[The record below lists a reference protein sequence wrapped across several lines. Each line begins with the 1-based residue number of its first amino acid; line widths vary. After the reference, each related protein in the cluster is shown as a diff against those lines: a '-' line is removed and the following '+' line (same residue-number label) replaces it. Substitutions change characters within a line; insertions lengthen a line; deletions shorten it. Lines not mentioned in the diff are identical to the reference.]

1 MSDLGDLFV
10 ELLKMVGFS
19 VDGAS
24 QKVQLQAL
32 LAFIT
37 VFGVVAGAFTTDL
50 LSQIW
55 FGTAGLC
62 GVTFLLVTFLMS
74 E

>member
-1 MSDLGDLFV
+1 
-10 ELLKMVGFS
+10 MVGFS

-24 QKVQLQAL
+24 PKVQLQAL

-50 LSQIW
+50 LSLIW
-55 FGTAGLC
+55 FGIAGLS